1 MHKVVHSYDQ
11 LARAMLF
18 VGIWGPLLFS
28 DDVDQ
33 IHFAAMYDARNSDL
47 NIYCL
52 RVKNNRSP
60 SFLEP
65 LSKHLPHLVGST
77 QDRVPFAYLKF
88 INLGTSV
95 TLRKPPRHFHIVLIK
110 LWGGDG
116 NLGCQQGRG

>member
-1 MHKVVHSYDQ
+1 MHKLSPLHKVVHSYNQ

-33 IHFAAMYDARNSDL
+33 IHFAAMYDTRNSDL

-52 RVKNNRSP
+52 RVKNNRSS
-60 SFLEP
+60 SFLET

-77 QDRVPFAYLKF
+77 QDKVPFAYLK
-88 INLGTSV
+88 V
-95 TLRKPPRHFHIVLIK
+95 Y
-110 LWGGDG
+110 
-116 NLGCQQGRG
+116 